1 MNLDIVEMV
10 AMILAVLSFFI
21 FLLAIFTSVFA
32 PLIGLIDFILD
43 PLAALYYK
51 VFKRDDNAGRD
62 DNMGRNVR
70 NIRADY
76 SIKQGKEVK

>member
-10 AMILAVLSFFI
+10 AMILAALSFFI
-21 FLLAIFTSVFA
+21 FLLVIFTSVFA
-32 PLIGLIDFILD
+32 PLIELIDFILD

-51 VFKRDDNAGRD
+51 VFKRDDNVRKDA
-62 DNMGRNVR
+62 R